1 VKACRDKLLRGCSHP
16 EVVGP
21 SRDCHPFVFRHPWL
35 ARLFS
40 LNAVVDIL
48 LLPIGFGVAVA
59 IALTRILTGADA
71 GSRSFWDNEIIIS
84 AFLALPLFFVLIC
97 RAVHRLRLVL
107 GPGFTIVVPKQPL
120 KLEEE
125 FTVTCMRFGRA
136 MHFTQQEVF
145 LVNTREIH
153 HSGKLAN
160 PHVPDGRN
168 PDMIGYITEK
178 EGFRQL
184 LASGIDLD
192 STAPV
197 VLPCRIPRLLDGRID
212 NSRWAIRVKC
222 EKGNRCVF
230 QEDTPLNIDFLAD

>member
-1 VKACRDKLLRGCSHP
+1 
-16 EVVGP
+16 
-21 SRDCHPFVFRHPWL
+21 
-35 ARLFS
+35 
-40 LNAVVDIL
+40 VDIL
-48 LLPIGFGVAVA
+48 FLPVCFGVAVA

-71 GSRSFWDNEIIIS
+71 GSRSFWDNEIIFPTFFAVLI
-84 AFLALPLFFVLIC
+84 LFVLIS

-107 GPGFTIVVPKQPL
+107 GPGFTIVVPKRPL

-125 FTVTCMRFGRA
+125 FTVTCMRFGHA
-136 MHFTQQEVF
+136 MHFTQQEIF

-153 HSGKLAN
+153 HAGKLAN

-184 LASGIDLD
+184 LASGNDLD
-192 STAPV
+192 SAVPV
-197 VLPCRIPRLLDGRID
+197 VLPCRIPRLLHGQID

-222 EKGNRCVF
+222 VKGNCYIF
-230 QEDTPLNIDFLAD
+230 QEDTPLNINFLVD

>member
-1 VKACRDKLLRGCSHP
+1 MQTIREMTIRRCRPSED
-16 EVVGP
+16 VGP
-21 SRDCHPFVFRHPWL
+21 SHECRSFVFRHPWL
-35 ARLFS
+35 ARFFS

-48 LLPIGFGVAVA
+48 LLPICFGVAVA

-71 GSRSFWDNEIIIS
+71 GSWSFWDNEIIIP

-184 LASGIDLD
+184 LASGTDLD

-222 EKGNRCVF
+222 EKGNRSFF
-230 QEDTPLNIDFLAD
+230 QEDSPLTIDYLAD